1 MSINKLHLT
10 AITTT
15 IDNKQEC
22 SCWTGE
28 SGERETVEER
38 GDRGRLRRF
47 AGALYIELAKK
58 KSEKDVRLF
67 DIY

>member
-15 IDNKQEC
+15 IDNKQEY
-22 SCWTGE
+22 SSWTRE
-28 SGERETVEER
+28 SGERETVGER

-47 AGALYIELAKK
+47 AGALYIVKTLKLIK
-58 KSEKDVRLF
+58 NVTNMF
-67 DIY
+67 DY